1 MNREEGNGIK
11 MQRVLLKLSGEAL
24 AGDRKTG
31 FDDETIRG
39 VALQVKQL
47 VEEGIQVGIVIG
59 GGNFWRGRSSD
70 SIDRTKADQ
79 IGMLATVMNCI
90 YVSEIFRSV
99 GMMTS
104 VLTPFECG
112 SFTKLF
118 SKDRAN
124 KYFAKNMV
132 VFFAGGTGHP
142 YFSTDTGVVLRAVEV
157 DADVILLAKAV
168 DGVYDSDPRTN
179 PAAVRYEEVS
189 IDEVI
194 EKNLQ
199 VVDMTASILARD
211 NKMPMWVFA
220 LNEKNSIVNTIRGKF
235 NGTKVTVS

>member
-1 MNREEGNGIK
+1 
-11 MQRVLLKLSGEAL
+11 MQRILLKLSGEAL
-24 AGDRKTG
+24 AGDKKTG
-31 FDDETIRG
+31 FDEDTVRG
-39 VALQVKQL
+39 VAVQVREL
-47 VEEGIQVGIVIG
+47 VESGIQVGIVIG

-79 IGMLATVMNCI
+79 IGMLATIMNCI
-90 YVSEIFRSV
+90 YVSEIFRSE
-99 GMMTS
+99 GMMTN

-124 KYFAKNMV
+124 KYFSKNMV

-168 DGVYDSDPRTN
+168 DGVYDSDPRCN
-179 PAAVRYEEVS
+179 PEAKKYAEVS
-189 IDEVI
+189 IEEVI
-194 EKNLQ
+194 EKDRKS
-199 VVDMTASILARD
+199 VV
-211 NKMPMWVFA
+211 
-220 LNEKNSIVNTIRGKF
+220 
-235 NGTKVTVS
+235 